1 MRFSI
6 PLLALCSAAYALSL
20 PQNAKVIDAVTYMA
34 GNETD
39 VVSSPSSTAY
49 KNAPDNNS
57 QAKIH
62 KRTPGAVLITAA
74 NNFCVDLRPDLDNLV
89 SSFGP
94 DPGAR
99 CQLFNAHGCALN
111 GEGIPQFSGPIA
123 FPGVNDFSIS
133 WLDANGA
140 VNAPFNDIISSYRCT
155 FT

>member
-39 VVSSPSSTAY
+39 V
-49 KNAPDNNS
+49 
-57 QAKIH
+57 AKIH